1 MPFLDTR
8 VRVQHPCPYCD
19 LSVAFPDV
27 ELALWTSTQ
36 SDVFHVAAPSPAD
49 LQRVLRAML
58 ETIGA
63 RRITQEGTSAL
74 VVRHEDRRPTRSLGR
89 PSDDLLWRL
98 GDVSRRLA
106 NDRRPAAVRG
116 RRQGD
121 RTGRGAFPPSPRPA
135 RPDPLAHDDPGPS
148 VRRTHRPPGPRLGQ
162 RPGRR

>member
-36 SDVFHVAAPSPAD
+36 SDVFHVAAPSAAE

-74 VVRHEDRRPTRSLGR
+74 VVTH
-89 PSDDLLWRL
+89 
-98 GDVSRRLA
+98 
-106 NDRRPAAVRG
+106 
-116 RRQGD
+116 Q
-121 RTGRGAFPPSPRPA
+121 A
-135 RPDPLAHDDPGPS
+135 RWTYLPS
-148 VRRTHRPPGPRLGQ
+148 VTKVAERRGPLVVPPAIYFRGWVPYRVVS
-162 RPGRR
+162 PTMA